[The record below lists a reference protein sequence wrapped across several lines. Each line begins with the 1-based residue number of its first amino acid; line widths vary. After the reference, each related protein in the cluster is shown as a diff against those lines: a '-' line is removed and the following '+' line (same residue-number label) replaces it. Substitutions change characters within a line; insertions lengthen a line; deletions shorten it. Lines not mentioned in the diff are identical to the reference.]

1 VSIFNNQT
9 NGANSRRYVLIL
21 AAITL
26 TFTVAMQQIC
36 MTVLFKEISEELGLS
51 LVDIG
56 VIWGIP
62 AFAGLLIVF
71 FGGLLSDRYGA
82 KRVITIACILGGIAG
97 ALRGLAWDFSSL
109 VLFTFIMGLAIWLI
123 PASVFKTN
131 AAWFSGRPLVIAN
144 GVTSAGMGLGFTVG
158 SLISATVLS
167 PLLGGW
173 QNVLFLYGG
182 ISFILGFLW
191 IFTVKEFAEAKGSA
205 SGVPLRQ
212 SMVRVFP
219 IASLWFIGLTLLGY
233 NGCIQGV
240 IGYVPTYLR
249 DMGWT
254 AASADGTVAAFN
266 AISTLGC
273 IPLALLSDR
282 IGLRK
287 ALLFPI
293 LVITIL
299 CVALLSVADDGMV
312 WVLMVLIG
320 MSRDG
325 FMAVCLTMST
335 ETKGIGVVY
344 AATAMGLAQ
353 TIFNVGSLVAP
364 PLGNS
369 LASPANMGLP
379 FFLWAAF
386 GLFGLVAFIFVKETG
401 WKRREPE
408 PVGLSSVP

>member
-1 VSIFNNQT
+1 VSMFT
-9 NGANSRRYVLIL
+9 SKSNGPNSRRYMLIL
-21 AAITL
+21 AAIAL

-36 MTVLFKEISEELGLS
+36 MTVLFKEISEDLGLS
-51 LVDIG
+51 LVEIG
-56 VIWGIP
+56 VIWGVP
-62 AFAGLLIVF
+62 ALAGLLIVL

-82 KRVITIACILGGIAG
+82 RRVIGIACILGGIVG

-109 VLFTFIMGLAIWLI
+109 VLFTFVMSLAIWVI

-131 AAWFSGRPLVIAN
+131 ATWFSGRPLVIAN
-144 GVTSAGMGLGFTVG
+144 GVAAAGMGLGFTVG

-182 ISFILGFLW
+182 ISVIIGFLW
-191 IFTVKEFAEAKGSA
+191 LFTVREFAGATGSV
-205 SGVPLRQ
+205 SGVPLRHPI
-212 SMVRVFP
+212 SRVLP
-219 IASLWFIGLTLLGY
+219 IRSLWFIGLTLLGFS
-233 NGCIQGV
+233 GCIQGI

-249 DMGWT
+249 DIGWT

-293 LVITIL
+293 LVVTTT
-299 CVALLSVADDGMV
+299 CAALLSVADNGMV
-312 WVLMVLIG
+312 WVLMILMG

-325 FMAVCLTMST
+325 FMAICLTMST
-335 ETKGIGVVY
+335 ETKGIGVAY
-344 AATAMGLAQ
+344 AATAVGLAQ
-353 TIFNVGSLVAP
+353 TVMNVGSLSSP

-369 LASPANMGLP
+369 LATPANPGLP
-379 FFLWAAF
+379 FLLWAAF
-386 GLFGLVAFIFVKETG
+386 GLLGLIAFSFVRETG
-401 WKRREPE
+401 WRRREPDR
-408 PVGLSSVP
+408 